1 MPAYESRKLQ
11 IGDAILAVNGQSLIG
26 RTHDDA
32 VMMLKSGSSEV
43 TLEVAYVVGTTATPE
58 GGSSLAEEGETDSSR
73 PPTVADLSKSTSL
86 DLKAILGSTT
96 SQSASHSQNSP
107 LLANETISRPVSAA
121 NIESDAVSDYKRL
134 ASSFGF
140 HLSPTPGQS
149 ISGAFADVGLF
160 RYDEIEDSPVSTP
173 IDESSHTPHGTHQ
186 RLLRANDGRELDQL
200 KDASTSFSTL
210 SSSLKQEH
218 TTQEVTDALLDSC
231 SANDQQTAYTPSS
244 MTLPQLSPQSPQHA
258 TKPPSDPFYK
268 ETATKG
274 KYFAPQKELT
284 PSVQSTHYVKLAAI
298 NVQDVSIE
306 EEDLPLFCGSIDV

>member
-11 IGDAILAVNGQSLIG
+11 IGDAILSVNGQSLIG

-58 GGSSLAEEGETDSSR
+58 GGSSPAEEGDSSR

-140 HLSPTPGQS
+140 HLSPTPSQS
-149 ISGAFADVGLF
+149 ISSAFVDVGLF
-160 RYDEIEDSPVSTP
+160 RYDEVEDSPVSTP
-173 IDESSHTPHGTHQ
+173 IDESSHTPHGTHR
-186 RLLRANDGRELDQL
+186 RLLRANDERELDQL
-200 KDASTSFSTL
+200 KDASTSFGTL

-218 TTQEVTDALLDSC
+218 TTREVTDALLDSC

-284 PSVQSTHYVKLAAI
+284 PSVQSTHYVKLAAF